1 MCCHLFL
8 VLWCVSGFVALQCSP
23 QSGTRVLNGHS
34 VCGDLVSGP
43 VQLQGLCCLTMR
55 DVGCRRTQKRWCS
68 GPCIVCYERAKVVR
82 FCSLYRRSSAC
93 ETLNKSSLHGLFP
106 QPAQAFFLGLH
117 RLLHGLGRGCR
128 VYIGLLVSFLPPA
141 FTGFM
146 LSRKTPF
153 FLLLESK
160 QDLGP
165 MDLQT
170 LSPGQENASPPFL
183 FYFVCLLAEF
193 CILIREIWF
202 FLSQQ
207 EKTYPDYKK
216 GTFHSS

>member
-1 MCCHLFL
+1 MVRAVEFQ
-8 VLWCVSGFVALQCSP
+8 VF
-23 QSGTRVLNGHS
+23 
-34 VCGDLVSGP
+34 
-43 VQLQGLCCLTMR
+43 GL
-55 DVGCRRTQKRWCS
+55 
-68 GPCIVCYERAKVVR
+68 
-82 FCSLYRRSSAC
+82 
-93 ETLNKSSLHGLFP
+93 
-106 QPAQAFFLGLH
+106 
-117 RLLHGLGRGCR
+117 GCR

-202 FLSQQ
+202 FSFTTRKKHTRITKKAHFIAVKCLLSQ
-207 EKTYPDYKK
+207 Y
-216 GTFHSS
+216 